1 MEGGMLEAT
10 MAVWDSGMVAE
21 GMAVT
26 GILSP
31 LNLGLLNLSLLNLN
45 LLNLSL
51 LSPSLLQI
59 LLPTLRPRRP
69 TKIQIQIR
77 LQILLVPPLTL
88 YQISQTQRINLQLAP
103 LQRRSALSPRNHLQ
117 SRPTQIHHRR
127 ARQLTRH

>member
-1 MEGGMLEAT
+1 MEGGMLEVT

-31 LNLGLLNLSLLNLN
+31 LNLGLLNLSLL
-45 LLNLSL
+45 
-51 LSPSLLQI
+51 SPSLLQFI